1 MAQGDPDPAEPKP
14 RSKRVE
20 KPPKGPEGDV
30 SGSVVQA
37 KGSRVR
43 LTPSEHHVRAVTLH
57 IRDITRERV
66 RLLGVSVALQSELDN
81 LRPEYARLKEAH
93 SAAIASNIFSTAMVG
108 IGGTMVSGAG
118 YAGGATTKLIILLVG
133 CVTFTWGMLFQ
144 ITATWRSCL
153 ARPR

>member
-57 IRDITRERV
+57 IR
-66 RLLGVSVALQSELDN
+66 
-81 LRPEYARLKEAH
+81 
-93 SAAIASNIFSTAMVG
+93 IASNIFSTAMVG